1 LAKTSS
7 LDTFRS
13 LYKELRRKSTLKRI
27 YYLYGDE
34 TFLLDLIQDE
44 IGKLLPADL
53 KDFNYDLIYGGESS
67 AERVL
72 SIARSYPMM
81 SEYRVVIVKDFLK
94 LDDSGGVNSLEEFIS
109 YFEQPN
115 PAAILCLI
123 DSKFP
128 NKNTKV
134 GKAFFKKRD
143 YTGIYEFGKIHENSL
158 AAWIIDWT
166 QHSHQK
172 QISEPAAQVLA
183 QLVGQDLK
191 LLSTEIDKLC
201 TFVDSDTVI
210 EIGHV
215 KKITESYR
223 EYSVIELKEAVVSRN
238 LEKSFMI
245 AEQMLHRS
253 NNDAG
258 EIFKTLGFFY
268 NVFGNIWQIC
278 RLREKGLNKQQVQ
291 QQLGISNNY
300 FFNLQFQ
307 EASKFRLSEMPGI
320 FEALLDTDRAVKGFS
335 TLDVP
340 STFLLLIKRI
350 VG

>member
-1 LAKTSS
+1 MARVSS

-13 LYKELRRKSTLKRI
+13 LYKDLRKRSDLKQI
-27 YYLYGDE
+27 YYLYGEE

-44 IGKLLPADL
+44 IEKLVPTEQ
-53 KDFNYDLIYGGESS
+53 KDFNFDLIYGGESS
-67 AERVL
+67 PDRVL
-72 SIARSYPMM
+72 GIARSYPMM
-81 SEYRVVIVKDFLK
+81 AEYRVVIVKDFLK
-94 LDDSGGVNSLEEFIS
+94 LDQSGGGNTLEEFIG
-109 YFEQPN
+109 YFERPN

-128 NKNTKV
+128 NKNTKT

-158 AAWIIDWT
+158 PNWIMDWGEHT
-166 QHSHQK
+166 HQK
-172 QISEPAAQVLA
+172 KISSPAANVLA

-210 EIGHV
+210 EIDHV

-245 AEQMLHRS
+245 AEQMLHRT

-278 RLREKGLNKQQVQ
+278 RLREKGLNKQQIQ

-300 FFNLQFQ
+300 FFNLQYN

-340 STFLLLIKRI
+340 TKFLLLIKRI